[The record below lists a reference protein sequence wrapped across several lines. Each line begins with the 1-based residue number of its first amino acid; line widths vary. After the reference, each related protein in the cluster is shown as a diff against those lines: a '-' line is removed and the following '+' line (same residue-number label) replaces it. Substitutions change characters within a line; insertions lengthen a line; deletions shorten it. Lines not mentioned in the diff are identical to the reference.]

1 VQIVAVFHIAYARR
15 TVGDHVQSRAKQAN
29 QVYYCTDLTDPKIDT
44 KETLLM
50 SEISLT
56 DEHKDKYYSFQIRG
70 WTNFDPMNKTLVKI
84 GQSIE
89 QGDGFLTLLE
99 VQKTENDLAS
109 ISDPEVKECFANIL
123 AAKRLVRNVQELPKN
138 LLEELRSALSSAEG
152 NAPKKE
158 VASVATLPLSIEPR
172 IKQWP

>member
-1 VQIVAVFHIAYARR
+1 VR
-15 TVGDHVQSRAKQAN
+15 GDHVQSRAKQAN
-29 QVYYCTDLTDPKIDT
+29 RVYYCIDLTGLKSI
-44 KETLLM
+44 KETLPM

-56 DEHKDKYYSFQIRG
+56 DEHKEKYYSFHIKG
-70 WTNFDPMNKTLVKI
+70 WTNFDPMNKRLVKI
-84 GQSIE
+84 AQSIE

-99 VQKTENDLAS
+99 VQKTENDLAG

-138 LLEELRSALSSAEG
+138 LIEELRLALSSAEG

-158 VASVATLPLSIEPR
+158 VASVATLPLSVEPR
-172 IKQWP
+172 LKHWP

>member
-1 VQIVAVFHIAYARR
+1 
-15 TVGDHVQSRAKQAN
+15 VGYHQSRAKQAN
-29 QVYYCTDLTDPKIDT
+29 RVYYDIDITGPKIDT
-44 KETLLM
+44 KETLPM
-50 SEISLT
+50 SETSLT
-56 DEHKDKYYSFQIRG
+56 DEHKEKYYSFQIKG